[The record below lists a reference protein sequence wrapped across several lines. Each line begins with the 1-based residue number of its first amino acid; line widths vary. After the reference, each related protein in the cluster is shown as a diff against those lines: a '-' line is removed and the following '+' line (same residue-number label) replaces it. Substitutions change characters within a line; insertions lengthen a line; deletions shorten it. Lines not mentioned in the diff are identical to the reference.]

1 MLMFFTYGNLELNL
15 QIKFLFMESTILRN
29 VLTFLIGELNE
40 R

>member
-1 MLMFFTYGNLELNL
+1 MLMFFIYGNLELNL

-29 VLTFLIGELNE
+29 VLTFLIGDLNE